1 MTAVKEKILDKSTEM
16 IEKVYDD
23 GAKDFVHESG
33 ITLSL
38 IPKAINAALVPMR
51 KWIAEREYSLKETQ
65 VLLEKKLEN
74 ISADEI
80 VEPES
85 YIAVPAL
92 QAISYSMNN
101 EVLRN
106 LYANL
111 LANSMNIKVKDS
123 VHPSFVDIIKQM
135 SPSDAKIFGEICSS
149 QIRPTIDLSISIN
162 NEHGEQEHLYNI
174 TWINTYEYKE
184 VLVSLSNLLR
194 IGLIQIDKGVEYTY
208 DPNYENVR
216 KNKAYLNYKKKYE
229 RATNVRINETKQF
242 IKITPLGELFY
253 RICVKD

>member
-1 MTAVKEKILDKSTEM
+1 M
-16 IEKVYDD
+16 
-23 GAKDFVHESG
+23 
-33 ITLSL
+33 
-38 IPKAINAALVPMR
+38 
-51 KWIAEREYSLKETQ
+51 
-65 VLLEKKLEN
+65 
-74 ISADEI
+74 
-80 VEPES
+80 
-85 YIAVPAL
+85 
-92 QAISYSMNN
+92 
-101 EVLRN
+101 
-106 LYANL
+106 YANL

-162 NEHGEQEHLYNI
+162 NEYGEQEHLYNI

-194 IGLIQIDKGVEYTY
+194 IGLIEIDKGVEYTY

-242 IKITPLGELFY
+242 IKITPLGDLFY